1 MQQRPIWIQGTSH
14 GLSLHPK
21 LNLARAESIDEMTL
35 AIAKVKAGKDSAK
48 FIIDT
53 IPTDNRL

>member
-1 MQQRPIWIQGTSH
+1 MQQRPIWAQGTSH
-14 GLSLHPK
+14 ELSFYPK
-21 LNLARAESIDEMTL
+21 LNPVRAESIDEMTL

-53 IPTDNRL
+53 IPTANRL

>member
-1 MQQRPIWIQGTSH
+1 MQQKHIWAQGTSRE
-14 GLSLHPK
+14 LSLHPK

-53 IPTDNRL
+53 IPTANRL

>member
-1 MQQRPIWIQGTSH
+1 MQQIPIWAQGTSH
-14 GLSLHPK
+14 ELSFYPK

-35 AIAKVKAGKDSAK
+35 AIAKAKVGKDSSK

-53 IPTDNRL
+53 ISTANRL